1 MIILPIVRVI
11 EFHFWSNFSDSVS
24 IGIVHRI
31 HIFSMKYRLEHRVAS
46 FCDYFIAFPIGFGQL
61 LLHIR
66 DCYLTESKTSIDQP
80 KKAKVRRN
88 LGRPIVGGAA

>member
-31 HIFSMKYRLEHRVAS
+31 HIFSMKYRLEHGGAS
-46 FCDYFIAFPIGFGQL
+46 FCDYFIVFPIGFRQL
-61 LLHIR
+61 LLYIL

>member
-31 HIFSMKYRLEHRVAS
+31 HIFSMEYRLEHRVAS
-46 FCDYFIAFPIGFGQL
+46 FCDYFIAFPIGFANFCCTFATVIL
-61 LLHIR
+61 RNPKHR
-66 DCYLTESKTSIDQP
+66 SINL
-80 KKAKVRRN
+80 KKQRFVEIWGDRS
-88 LGRPIVGGAA
+88 